1 MIMARVLDKLDATVE
16 YIVAL
21 VFAVILLAGAWQVF
35 CRYVLGFTPGWTAEL
50 QIFGH
55 ILIVFFAIPIGY
67 RKGAHLYM
75 DSIRKRLPHILG
87 KMLGGFIECLWAGF
101 GLVLIIFG
109 YKLVEVTAN
118 QTTPGL
124 GISMSYPYL
133 ILVISGG
140 YLFIVVARRAMQI
153 ISDQY
158 KGLS

>member
-1 MIMARVLDKLDATVE
+1 MNKILNRLDTAVE
-16 YIVAL
+16 YLVAM
-21 VFAVILLAGAWQVF
+21 VFAIILLAGAWQVF
-35 CRYVLGFTPGWTAEL
+35 CRYVLGFTPGWSAEV

-75 DSIRKRLPHILG
+75 DSIRKRMPKPLSKFFEGL
-87 KMLGGFIECLWAGF
+87 IECLWAGL
-101 GLVLIIFG
+101 GLVLLIYG
-109 YKLVEVTAN
+109 YKLVEVTAS

-124 GISMSYPYL
+124 GIPMSYPYS

-140 YLFIVVARRAMQI
+140 YLFLIVVRRAIQNGFNHN
-153 ISDQY
+153 